1 MIDFFNPNTIC
12 FICNNKTGLNKNKT
26 KHGYICHNCLLKLS
40 KKNINIL
47 NIKKYTID
55 ELKNIIGITSKEPSL
70 TPLENVS
77 INLKKDEVCF
87 YMEKAQSI
95 KIKNVV
101 THYESGNTGLNIKLS
116 KNISY
121 HTGKNI
127 GKAIRENVYERYPAT
142 LYITNMR
149 IILIAEKYGFDLR
162 IDKILSTQV
171 RTDGL
176 IFQIGEKTYSVLTD
190 DVEFIIKLFNLM
202 NNYYNNQKF

>member
-87 YMEKAQSI
+87 YMQKAQSI

-127 GKAIRENVYERYPAT
+127 GKAIRENVYEQYPAT

-202 NNYYNNQKF
+202 NDYYNNQKF